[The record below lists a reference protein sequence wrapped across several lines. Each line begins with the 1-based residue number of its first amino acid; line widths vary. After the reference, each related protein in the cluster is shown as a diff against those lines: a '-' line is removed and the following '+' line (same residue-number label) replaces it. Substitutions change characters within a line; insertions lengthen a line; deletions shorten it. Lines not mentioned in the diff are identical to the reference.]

1 MKLKLIVLG
10 MLISLNSCS
19 QKTEIKMTQNPDIKA
34 NNIVD
39 KIYAEVKTYA
49 DYTRYYLDIEQSWC
63 HAEIFVNDIPVHKDF
78 NNALIASTK
87 SINHVILKSGLQKVT
102 YKLYPVGEHEG
113 EIIST
118 LTNDTEMKI
127 TAEWQDF
134 YKLEKQGTAMVQSTP
149 MSNPSNPM
157 EEPVSLLSGKKY
169 YEGSFTFNAIVP
181 YELKGWSESQD
192 LRKLDQ
198 KDLERKVLAEYE
210 KNKNIYQS
218 KNLDAIAK
226 IEFDNMRNQYVSE
239 YATRKDIQQGWDE
252 VLKAVNSSVF
262 EMQPIKDYKMVF
274 YAEGR
279 LVGLVSTS
287 SDKNLKDKSVLV
299 CHYRDKD
306 GDLSALHF
314 GGFLHMPKGKTELE
328 VVR

>member
-1 MKLKLIVLG
+1 MKLKFIVFG
-10 MLISLNSCS
+10 ILISLNSCS
-19 QKTEIKMTQNPDIKA
+19 QKTEIKMTQNPDITA

-39 KIYAEVKTYA
+39 KIEAEVKTYA
-49 DYTRYYLDIEQSWC
+49 DYTRYYLDIEQNWC
-63 HAEIFVNDIPVHKDF
+63 QSEIFVNDIPVYKDYTF
-78 NNALIASTK
+78 GGHTGV

-113 EIIST
+113 EKIPNFI
-118 LTNDTEMKI
+118 NETEMKI

-134 YKLEKQGTAMVQSTP
+134 YKLEKQGEAGVQSTP
-149 MSNPSNPM
+149 MSKPANSM
-157 EEPVSLLSGKKY
+157 EVPVSLLAGKKY
-169 YEGSFTFNAIVP
+169 YENSFTFNAVVP

-198 KDLERKVLAEYE
+198 KELEKRVLAEYE
-210 KNKNIYQS
+210 KNKNVYQS

-239 YATRKDIQQGWDE
+239 YATRKDIQRGWDE

-287 SDKNLKDKSVLV
+287 NDKNKKGKSVLV
-299 CHYRDKD
+299 CHYKDKD

>member
-1 MKLKLIVLG
+1 
-10 MLISLNSCS
+10 
-19 QKTEIKMTQNPDIKA
+19 MTQNPDITA

-39 KIYAEVKTYA
+39 KIVNEVKTYS

-63 HAEIFVNDIPVHKDF
+63 HAEIFVNDIPAY
-78 NNALIASTK
+78 NNFEDELIASTE
-87 SINHVILKSGLQKVT
+87 SINHLILKSGLQKVT

-113 EIIST
+113 EIIPT

-134 YKLEKQGTAMVQSTP
+134 YKHEKQGEAGVQSTP
-149 MSNPSNPM
+149 MSKPVNPM
-157 EEPVSLLSGKKY
+157 EEPISLLSGKKY
-169 YEGSFTFNAIVP
+169 YENSFTFNAVVP

-198 KDLERKVLAEYE
+198 KELEKRVLAEFE
-210 KNKNIYQS
+210 KYRSIYQS

-226 IEFDNMRNQYVSE
+226 IKFDGLRNQYVSE
-239 YATRKDIQQGWDE
+239 YATRKDIQEGWE
-252 VLKAVNSSVF
+252 ETVNVVNSPEF
-262 EMQPIKDYKMVF
+262 EMQPIEDYKMVF

-287 SDKNLKDKSVLV
+287 NDKNLKGNSVLV
-299 CHYRDKD
+299 CHYKNKKGNLR
-306 GDLSALHF
+306 GFYF
-314 GGFLHMPKGKTELE
+314 GCFLHIPNGKTELE
-328 VVR
+328 TAI